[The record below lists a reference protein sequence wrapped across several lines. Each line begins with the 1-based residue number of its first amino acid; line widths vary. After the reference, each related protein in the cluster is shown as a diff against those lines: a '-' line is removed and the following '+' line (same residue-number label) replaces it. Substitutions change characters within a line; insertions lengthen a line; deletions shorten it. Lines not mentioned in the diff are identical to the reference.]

1 MTILNNTNSV
11 LAVLNKEKILE
22 DDSELRLVKKAN
34 ELARKNN
41 YKVIS
46 MIIGNDIDKNII
58 EKVSRYS
65 NDVIVYDS
73 KALKLFE
80 ETMYSMVV
88 KEFINKNNPEFLLM
102 NNDDFGKVICSRV
115 AGYFDTSVLTNCE
128 NLNINSDGELIEI
141 KNINN
146 SSLEILNKAKKLKI
160 ATLNLKKINL
170 KDVENSDKANIYFE
184 NIETNLLERTVEI
197 LEHYKIKNEMSI
209 EKAEVLVVAGKGVKA
224 KEDLKLIE
232 TLARALNG
240 EVAFT
245 RPLVQL
251 GWGDHVNQVGISGTA
266 VKPKV
271 IVTVGVSGAFQF
283 TNAMDKSEYIISINT
298 DSKAPIF
305 KIAHCGIVGDLYEI
319 IPRLLDRIN

>member
-197 LEHYKIKNEMSI
+197 LEYYKIKNEMSI

-251 GWGDHVNQVGISGTA
+251 GWGDHVNQVGISGTT